1 MRFVGRLEAMPKVDI
16 VWFKR
21 DLRVQDHAP
30 LKAASMSGN
39 GVLPL
44 YVVEDDYWAQP
55 FASERHWSFLETSLA
70 ELRKDC
76 ASLGMPLIVRAGD
89 VCAVLADLKQTFDL
103 HAVYAHEE
111 TGNGWTYERDKRVLH
126 WCRDNNIQFNEFPS
140 NGVVRRLAN
149 RDKWSL
155 ERNRRMAQDVVSVPN
170 GIRPVDGIELG
181 IIPDVKHVFKNPQ
194 AVHEVQQ
201 GGRKAGQD
209 VVTSFVE
216 SRVSRYLTCLSAPGL
231 SEQYASRL
239 SPHLTWGTLSVKE
252 VVKTLAHYKNKADP
266 RELSASRRSLS
277 AFQSRLSWRC
287 HFIQKLEDQPSI
299 ETSCMHKFFEGMRE
313 GEHNQAFYDAW
324 KNGMTGYP
332 FIDACMRNLNH
343 NGWITFRMRA
353 MLVSFAS
360 YNLWLDW
367 RKTGYHLAQV
377 FTDYEPGIH
386 YSQLQMQSGVTGINT
401 VRIYNP
407 IKQSM
412 DHDSTGAFIR
422 RWVPELQHVGSDWIH
437 EPWKMDAVQQQ
448 KAQVK
453 IGDSYPAP
461 LNEHATAVK
470 SARAKM
476 ADVFRR
482 EGFREASKIVYDRL
496 GSRRRQPKRTARTKK
511 VKQAMQSKAQLS
523 FFD

>member
-1 MRFVGRLEAMPKVDI
+1 MRQEAVQKVDV

-30 LKAASMSGN
+30 LRAASKTGN

-44 YVVEDDYWAQP
+44 YVVEDEYWTKP
-55 FASERHWSFLETSLA
+55 FASERHWSFLEACLA
-70 ELRKDC
+70 ELRRDC
-76 ASLGMPLIVRAGD
+76 ADLGMPLIVRNGN
-89 VCAVLADLKQTFDL
+89 VCAVLTDLQKQFDL
-103 HAVYAHEE
+103 QSIYAHEE
-111 TGNGWTYERDKRVLH
+111 TGNSWTYERDKRVLH
-126 WCRDNNIQFNEFPS
+126 WCRDNQIPFNEFPS

-155 ERNRRMAQDVVSVPN
+155 ERNRRMAQDINPMPVALIPVQ
-170 GIRPVDGIELG
+170 GINPGGIPE
-181 IIPDVKHVFKNPQ
+181 VKNIYKHPRIVR
-194 AVHEVQQ
+194 EVQQ
-201 GGRKAGQD
+201 GGRKAGQE
-209 VVTSFVE
+209 VLTSFVE
-216 SRVSRYLTCLSAPGL
+216 SRVSKYLKCLSAPGL

-239 SPHLTWGTLSVKE
+239 SPHLTWGTLSVRE
-252 VVKTLAHYKNKADP
+252 VVKTLSHYKDQADT
-266 RELSASRRSLS
+266 LAIYGSRRSLS

-299 ETSCMHKFFEGMRE
+299 ETKCMHNFFEGLRE
-313 GEHNQAFYDAW
+313 GEHNQDYYDAW

-412 DHDSTGAFIR
+412 DHASTGASIR
-422 RWVPELQHVGSDWIH
+422 RCVPELQDVGSDWIH
-437 EPWKMDAVQQQ
+437 EPWKMDASQQQ
-448 KAQVK
+448 NAQVK
-453 IGDSYPAP
+453 IGDTYPAP
-461 LNEHATAVK
+461 LTEHSPSVK
-470 SARAKM
+470 LARAKM
-476 ADVFRR
+476 ADVFHRK
-482 EGFREASKIVYDRL
+482 GFREASKAVYEKL
-496 GSRRRQPKRTARTKK
+496 GSRRRQPKRSGRSQK
-511 VKQAMQSKAQLS
+511 VKRADKPNSQLS
-523 FFD
+523 LFD

>member
-1 MRFVGRLEAMPKVDI
+1 MRQEAVQKVDV

-30 LKAASMSGN
+30 LRAASKTGN

-44 YVVEDDYWAQP
+44 YVVEDEYWTKP
-55 FASERHWSFLETSLA
+55 FASERHWSFLEACLA
-70 ELRKDC
+70 ELRRDC
-76 ASLGMPLIVRAGD
+76 ADLGMPLIVRNGE
-89 VCAVLADLKQTFDL
+89 VCAVLTDLQKQFDL
-103 HAVYAHEE
+103 QSIYAHEE
-111 TGNGWTYERDKRVLH
+111 TGNSWTYERDKRVLH
-126 WCRDNNIQFNEFPS
+126 WCRDNQIPFNEFPS

-155 ERNRRMAQDVVSVPN
+155 ERNRRMAQDINPMPAALIPVQ
-170 GIRPVDGIELG
+170 GINPWGIPE
-181 IIPDVKHVFKNPQ
+181 VKNNYKYPRIVR
-194 AVHEVQQ
+194 EVQQ
-201 GGRKAGQD
+201 GGRKAGQE
-209 VVTSFVE
+209 VLTSFVDT
-216 SRVSRYLTCLSAPGL
+216 RVSQYLKCLSAPGL

-239 SPHLTWGTLSVKE
+239 SPHLTWGTLSVRE
-252 VVKTLAHYKNKADP
+252 VVKTLSYYKDQADP
-266 RELSASRRSLS
+266 RALYGSRRSFS

-299 ETSCMHKFFEGMRE
+299 ETKCMHHYFEGLRE
-313 GEHNQAFYDAW
+313 GEHNQDYYDAW

-407 IKQSM
+407 IKQSI
-412 DHDSTGAFIR
+412 DHDPTGAFIR
-422 RWVPELQHVGSDWIH
+422 RWVPELQDVGSDWIH
-437 EPWKMDAVQQQ
+437 EPWKMDASQLQN
-448 KAQVK
+448 AQVK
-453 IGDSYPAP
+453 IGDTYPAP
-461 LNEHATAVK
+461 LTEHSPSVK
-470 SARAKM
+470 LARAKM
-476 ADVFRR
+476 ADVFQRK
-482 EGFREASKIVYDRL
+482 GFREASKAVYEKL
-496 GSRRRQPKRTARTKK
+496 GSRRRQPKRSGRSQK
-511 VKQAMQSKAQLS
+511 VKRADKPNSQLS